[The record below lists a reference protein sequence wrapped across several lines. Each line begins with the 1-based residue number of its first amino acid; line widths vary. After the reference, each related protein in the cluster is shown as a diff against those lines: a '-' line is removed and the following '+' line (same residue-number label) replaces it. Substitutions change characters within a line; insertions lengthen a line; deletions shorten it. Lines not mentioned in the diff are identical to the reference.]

1 MISVQNLGVEFS
13 ARPLFT
19 GVSFVVNRQDR
30 IGLAGK
36 NGAGKSTLLKIISG
50 LQQPTH
56 GTVAIPDGITIGYLP
71 QQMNLADSTTVAD
84 ETRKA
89 FADINARRDELSR
102 IERRLETMDADDWEE
117 TTRLLERADH
127 LRERLQMVSGA
138 SMEGE
143 IEKTLIGLGFDR
155 KDLDRPTAEFS
166 GGWRMRIELAKILLC
181 NPDLL
186 LLDEPTNHLDI
197 ESIAWL
203 ENWLKSK
210 GAAVMLVSH
219 DRAFLDNVT
228 TRTIE
233 ITCGTIHDYKVPYTQ
248 YLALRAERLEQQR
261 RAYENQQKQIADIKD
276 FIERFRYKP
285 TKSNQVQSRV
295 KMLEKIVPIEID
307 EVDNSRL
314 RLRFP
319 PAPRSGD
326 FPVVADQV
334 SKAFGDH
341 VVFSNADIT
350 IRRGEKVAFVGR
362 NGHGKTTMVRCI
374 LDQIPYE
381 GDIRLAQGVKIG
393 YFAQNQAQLLDQDIT
408 VFDTIDSVATG
419 DMRLKVRDL
428 LGAFMF
434 GGEASDKKV
443 KVLSGGEKT
452 RLAMIRLLLEPA
464 NLLILDE
471 PTNHLD
477 IASKQVLKEAVKNF
491 TGTAIIVS
499 HDRAFLS
506 GLVDRVY
513 EFGGGSV
520 RECLGGID
528 AFLDKLRHEY
538 QPSSP
543 SPKAATVRNAG
554 THHGASETADTPR
567 PSLSPQPSALS
578 YKDRKERVKL
588 LRKAEKAVA
597 DAEARIASLEATQ
610 HELEE
615 RLSKGES
622 DSGLLTSYADTRK
635 ALENAMSLWELA
647 GAELEELQQRF
658 AEN

>member
-1 MISVQNLGVEFS
+1 MAVPEGV
-13 ARPLFT
+13 
-19 GVSFVVNRQDR
+19 
-30 IGLAGK
+30 
-36 NGAGKSTLLKIISG
+36 
-50 LQQPTH
+50 
-56 GTVAIPDGITIGYLP
+56 TIGYLP
-71 QQMNLADSTTVAD
+71 QQMNLADTTTVME

-89 FADINARRDELSR
+89 FDHINRQREELEA
-102 IERRLETMDADDWEE
+102 IEKRLEDIPAEKWEE

-127 LRERLQMVSGA
+127 LRERLQMASGA
-138 SMEGE
+138 NMEGE
-143 IEKTLIGLGFDR
+143 IEKTLIGLGFER
-155 KDLDRPTAEFS
+155 SDLNRPTMEFS
-166 GGWRMRIELAKILLC
+166 GGWRMRIELAKILLQ

-203 ENWLKSK
+203 ESWLKQKAS
-210 GAAVMLVSH
+210 AVVLVSH

-248 YLALRAERLEQQR
+248 YLELRKERLDQQR
-261 RAYENQQKQIADIKD
+261 RAYENQQKQIAEIKD

-285 TKSNQVQSRV
+285 TKSNQVQSRI

-319 PAPRSGD
+319 PASRSGD
-326 FPVVADQV
+326 FPVITDEVGK
-334 SKAFGDH
+334 SFGEH
-341 VVFSNADIT
+341 RVFSHANIT
-350 IRRGEKVAFVGR
+350 IRRGEKIAFVGR

-374 LDQIPYE
+374 LNQIPYE
-381 GDIRLAQGVKIG
+381 GEIRLSQGVKIG
-393 YFAQNQAQLLDQDIT
+393 YFAQNQAQLLDQEMT
-408 VFDTIDSVATG
+408 VFDTIDFVATG

-452 RLAMIRLLLEPA
+452 RLAMIKLLLEPA

-477 IASKQVLKEAVKNF
+477 IASKQVLKEAIKNF

-513 EFGGGSV
+513 EFSNGSV

-528 AFLDKLRHEY
+528 AFLDKL
-538 QPSSP
+538 
-543 SPKAATVRNAG
+543 KAAHQQSAPLRNNVAEAKEKNQPK
-554 THHGASETADTPR
+554 TENTDNESAAKSEN
-567 PSLSPQPSALS
+567 SKPQIS
-578 YKDRKERVKL
+578 YQERKERTRM
-588 LRKAEKAVA
+588 LRKAEKNVA
-597 DAEARIASLEATQ
+597 DAEAQIAL
-610 HELEE
+610 LEE
-615 RLSKGES
+615 KQTALEGRLANGES
-622 DSGLLTSYADTRK
+622 DAELLSDYDDTSK
-635 ALENAMSLWELA
+635 KLENAMSVWELA
-647 GAELEELQQRF
+647 AAELEELQQRF
-658 AEN
+658 DD